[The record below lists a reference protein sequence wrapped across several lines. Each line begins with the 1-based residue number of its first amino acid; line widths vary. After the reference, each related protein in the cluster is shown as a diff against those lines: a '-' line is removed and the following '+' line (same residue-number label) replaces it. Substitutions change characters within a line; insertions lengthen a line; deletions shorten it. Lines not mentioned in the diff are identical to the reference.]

1 MPGVW
6 GGLARV
12 QSHYVRRPADLP
24 CAGRRVCLLRRF
36 RCGKPGCQRQ
46 VFAER
51 FGTTVLAERARRTGR
66 LDDVVHHLGLAL
78 GGRPGAGSPNGS
90 CCRSA
95 TTRCSASCV
104 GASSLE
110 PNHWP
115 WSASTTGPTG
125 AITATEPSSVTWSA
139 AAWWPCCPIAS
150 RRRSRPGTRSRNRPP
165 DPA

>member
-1 MPGVW
+1 MSARSGFASLIPPGLEVERVDE
-6 GGLARV
+6 GEDTLVVTARSNAVAASCPLCRTTSRRV

-24 CAGRRVCLLRRF
+24 CAGRRVHLRLLVRRF
-36 RCGKPGCQRQ
+36 RCEQPGCQRQ

-51 FGTTVLAERARRTGR
+51 FGTTVLAERAQRTGR
-66 LDDVVHHLGLAL
+66 LEQVVHHLGLAL

-95 TTRCSASCV
+95 TTPCSASCV

-115 WSASTTGPTG
+115 
-125 AITATEPSSVTWSA
+125 
-139 AAWWPCCPIAS
+139 
-150 RRRSRPGTRSRNRPP
+150 
-165 DPA
+165 